1 MTVSGLLLV
10 VMIAVAV
17 AAAFALFGTRR
28 GAGSGDS
35 RVQLEKLRSSGHY
48 WGVKIQPGQCNAIR
62 SFAGRRF
69 SFDEAPELPLPHC
82 TAKRC
87 SCSYVGVTERRREE
101 RRTQMDRRSFARID
115 DAHADRRSLRARRLQ
130 RKERVDP
137 AD

>member
-1 MTVSGLLLV
+1 MTFNGFLLV
-10 VMIAVAV
+10 VMIAGAV
-17 AAAFALFGTRR
+17 AAAIALSGARR
-28 GAGSGDS
+28 GAGSGD
-35 RVQLEKLRSSGHY
+35 RRGQLEKLRTSGHY

-69 SFDEAPELPLPHC
+69 SFDEAPELPLQGC

-87 SCSYVGVTERRREE
+87 ACSYVGVTERRRED
-101 RRTQMDRRSFARID
+101 RRTQMDRRSIARID
-115 DAHADRRSLRARRLQ
+115 DAHADRRSLKGRRRH